1 MMAPLNERVRNDLC
15 GGGVPSLKGREEKM
29 HYPETKLPK
38 VGTTI
43 FTVMSQL
50 ANEAGAI
57 NLSQGFPDF
66 DGPEYLRQRVAHY
79 IAQGANQ
86 YAPMT
91 GVPSLRQAIAAKA
104 QALYGRETCADS
116 EVTVTSGAT
125 EALFAAIA
133 SVVRAGDEVIVFDPA
148 YDSYEPAIELNGGK
162 AVHLALQ
169 PPAFGIDWQQLRDSI
184 TAKTRMIIL
193 NSPHNPTGAVL
204 SAEDLDTL
212 ADVVRDTDILLLS
225 DEVYEHIIFD
235 GRPHQSFLRHPELAA
250 RSFVVSSFG
259 KTYHTTGWKVGYCI
273 APAPLS
279 AEFRKV
285 HQYLTFSTVTPV
297 QLALADMMDA
307 HPEHYH
313 ELPAFYQ
320 QKRDLFC
327 KLVAD
332 SRFSFTQSAG
342 TYFQLMDYSAIS
354 DLPDTEFCR
363 WLIREAGVA
372 AIPISVFSA
381 APMDTRL
388 VRFCFAKGDETLTAA
403 AERLCKI

>member
-1 MMAPLNERVRNDLC
+1 MQFPD
-15 GGGVPSLKGREEKM
+15 S
-29 HYPETKLPK
+29 KLPK

-66 DGPEYLRQRVAHY
+66 DGPEFLRERVAHY
-79 IAQGANQ
+79 IQNGANQ

-91 GVPSLRQAIAAKA
+91 GVPALREAIAGKT
-104 QALYGRETCADS
+104 QSLYGRTVCADS
-116 EVTVTSGAT
+116 EITVTSGAT

-133 SVVRAGDEVIVFDPA
+133 AVVCQGDEVIVFDPA
-148 YDSYEPAIELNGGK
+148 YDSYEPAIELNGGR
-162 AVHLALQ
+162 AVHLPLP
-169 PPAFGIDWQQLRDSI
+169 PPAFNIDFEQLKAAI
-184 TAKTRMIIL
+184 TPNTRMIIV

-204 SAEDLDTL
+204 SADELEAL
-212 ADVVRDTDILLLS
+212 AELVRDTDILLLS
-225 DEVYEHIIFD
+225 DEVYEHIAFD
-235 GRPHQSFLRHPELAA
+235 GAPHQSLLCHEELAA

-259 KTYHTTGWKVGYCI
+259 KTFHTTGWKVGYCV

-297 QLALADMMDA
+297 QLALADMLQQ
-307 HPEHYH
+307 HPEHYL

-320 QKRDLFC
+320 QKRDFFC
-327 KLVAD
+327 EQMQG
-332 SRFSFTQSAG
+332 SRFTFTKATG

-363 WLIREAGVA
+363 WLIKEAGVA
-372 AIPISVFSA
+372 AIPISVFSE

-388 VRFCFAKGDETLTAA
+388 VRFCFAKDDDTLKAA
-403 AERLCKI
+403 AEALCKI

>member
-1 MMAPLNERVRNDLC
+1 MQFPD
-15 GGGVPSLKGREEKM
+15 S
-29 HYPETKLPK
+29 KLPK

-66 DGPEYLRQRVAHY
+66 DGPEFLRERVAHY
-79 IAQGANQ
+79 IQNGANQ

-91 GVPSLRQAIAAKA
+91 GVPALREAIAGKT
-104 QALYGRETCADS
+104 QSLYGRTVCADS
-116 EVTVTSGAT
+116 EITVTSGAT

-133 SVVRAGDEVIVFDPA
+133 AVVRQGDEVIVFDPA
-148 YDSYEPAIELNGGK
+148 YDSYEPAIELNGGR
-162 AVHLALQ
+162 AVHLALP
-169 PPAFGIDWQQLRDSI
+169 PPAFNIDFEQLKAAI
-184 TAKTRMIIL
+184 TPKTRMIIV

-204 SAEDLDTL
+204 SADDLEAL
-212 ADVVRDTDILLLS
+212 AELVRDTDILLLS
-225 DEVYEHIIFD
+225 DEVYEHIAFD
-235 GRPHQSFLRHPELAA
+235 GAPHQSLLLHNELAA

-259 KTYHTTGWKVGYCI
+259 KTFHTTGWKVGYCV

-297 QLALADMMDA
+297 QLALADMLQQ
-307 HPEHYH
+307 HPEHYL

-320 QKRDLFC
+320 QKRDFFC
-327 KLVAD
+327 EQMQG
-332 SRFSFTQSAG
+332 SRFTFTKATG

-363 WLIREAGVA
+363 WLIKEAGVA
-372 AIPISVFSA
+372 AIPISVFSE

-388 VRFCFAKGDETLTAA
+388 VRFCFAKDDDTLKAA
-403 AERLCKI
+403 AEALCKI

>member
-1 MMAPLNERVRNDLC
+1 
-15 GGGVPSLKGREEKM
+15 M
-29 HYPETKLPK
+29 HFPDSKLPQ

-43 FTVMSQL
+43 FSVMSQL
-50 ANEAGAI
+50 ANDAGAI

-66 DGPEYLRQRVAHY
+66 DGPEYLRKRVAHY
-79 IAQGANQ
+79 IENGANQ

-91 GVPSLRQAIAAKA
+91 GIPALRTAIADKVERI
-104 QALYGRETCADS
+104 YGRVTCAES

-133 SVVRAGDEVIVFDPA
+133 AVVQAGDEVIVFDPA
-148 YDSYEPAIELNGGK
+148 YDSYEPAIQLNGGK
-162 AVHLALQ
+162 AIHLALN
-169 PPAFGIDWQQLRDSI
+169 PPTFSIDWRALKAAINPR
-184 TAKTRMIIL
+184 TRMLVI

-204 SAEDLDTL
+204 SADDLEQL
-212 ADVVRDTDILLLS
+212 AEIVCDTDILILS
-225 DEVYEHIIFD
+225 DEVYEHISFD
-235 GRPHQSFLRHPELAA
+235 GLPHQSVLRHPELSA

-273 APAPLS
+273 APAILS
-279 AEFRKV
+279 TELRKV

-297 QLALADMMDA
+297 QLALADMMNEM
-307 HPEHYH
+307 PEHYE

-327 KLVAD
+327 QLMEG
-332 SRFSFTQSAG
+332 SRFSCVKTSG

-363 WLIREAGVA
+363 WLIEEAGVA
-372 AIPISVFSA
+372 AIPISVFSE
-381 APMDTRL
+381 APMETRL
-388 VRFCFAKGDETLTAA
+388 VRFCFAKSDDTLQAA
-403 AERLCKI
+403 AEKLCKI

>member
-1 MMAPLNERVRNDLC
+1 MQFPD
-15 GGGVPSLKGREEKM
+15 S
-29 HYPETKLPK
+29 KLPK

-66 DGPEYLRQRVAHY
+66 DGPEFLRERVAHY
-79 IAQGANQ
+79 IQNGANQ

-91 GVPSLRQAIAAKA
+91 GVPALREAIAGKT
-104 QALYGRETCADS
+104 QSLYGRTVCADS
-116 EVTVTSGAT
+116 EITVTSGAT

-133 SVVRAGDEVIVFDPA
+133 AVVRQGDEVIVFDPA
-148 YDSYEPAIELNGGK
+148 YDSYEPAIELNGGR
-162 AVHLALQ
+162 AVHLPLP
-169 PPAFGIDWQQLRDSI
+169 PPAFNIDFEQLKAAI
-184 TAKTRMIIL
+184 TPNTRMIIV

-204 SAEDLDTL
+204 SADDLEAL
-212 ADVVRDTDILLLS
+212 AELVRDTDILLLS
-225 DEVYEHIIFD
+225 DEVYEHIAFD
-235 GRPHQSFLRHPELAA
+235 GAPHQSLLRHDELAA

-259 KTYHTTGWKVGYCI
+259 KTFHTTGWKVGYCV

-297 QLALADMMDA
+297 QLALADMLQQ
-307 HPEHYH
+307 HSEHYL

-320 QKRDLFC
+320 QKRDFFC
-327 KLVAD
+327 EQMQG
-332 SRFSFTQSAG
+332 SRFTFTKATG

-363 WLIREAGVA
+363 WLIKEAGVA
-372 AIPISVFSA
+372 AIPISVFSE

-388 VRFCFAKGDETLTAA
+388 VRFCFAKDDDTLKAA
-403 AERLCKI
+403 AEALCKI

>member
-1 MMAPLNERVRNDLC
+1 
-15 GGGVPSLKGREEKM
+15 M
-29 HYPETKLPK
+29 HFPDSKLPQ

-43 FTVMSQL
+43 FSVMSQL
-50 ANEAGAI
+50 ANDAGAI

-66 DGPEYLRQRVAHY
+66 DGPEYLRKRVAHY
-79 IAQGANQ
+79 IENGANQ

-91 GVPSLRQAIAAKA
+91 GIPALRTAIADKVERI
-104 QALYGRETCADS
+104 YGRVTCAES

-133 SVVRAGDEVIVFDPA
+133 AVVQAGDEVIVFDPA
-148 YDSYEPAIELNGGK
+148 YDSYEPAIQLNGGK
-162 AVHLALQ
+162 AIHLALN
-169 PPAFGIDWQQLRDSI
+169 PPTFSIDWSALKAAINSR
-184 TAKTRMIIL
+184 TRMIVI

-204 SAEDLDTL
+204 SADDLEQL
-212 ADVVRDTDILLLS
+212 AEIVRDTDILILS
-225 DEVYEHIIFD
+225 DEVYEHISFD
-235 GRPHQSFLRHPELAA
+235 GLPHQSVLRHPELSA

-273 APAPLS
+273 APAVLS
-279 AEFRKV
+279 TELRKV

-297 QLALADMMDA
+297 QLALADMMNEM
-307 HPEHYH
+307 PEHYE

-327 KLVAD
+327 QLMEG
-332 SRFSFTQSAG
+332 SRFSCVKTSG

-363 WLIREAGVA
+363 WLIEEAGVA
-372 AIPISVFSA
+372 AIPISVFSE
-381 APMDTRL
+381 APMETRL
-388 VRFCFAKGDETLTAA
+388 VRFCFAKSDDTLHAA
-403 AERLCKI
+403 AEKLCKI

>member
-1 MMAPLNERVRNDLC
+1 
-15 GGGVPSLKGREEKM
+15 M
-29 HYPETKLPK
+29 HFPDSKLPK

-66 DGPEYLRQRVAHY
+66 DGPEFLRKRVAHY
-79 IAQGANQ
+79 IEQGANQ

-91 GVPSLRQAIAAKA
+91 GMPALREAIAAKTES
-104 QALYGRETCADS
+104 LYGRKICADA

-133 SVVRAGDEVIVFDPA
+133 SVVREGDEVIVFDPA
-148 YDSYEPAIELNGGK
+148 YDSYEPAIELNGGR
-162 AVHLALQ
+162 AIHLPLC
-169 PPAFGIDWQQLRDSI
+169 PPSFAIDFDQLKDAI
-184 TAKTRMIIL
+184 NEKTRMIVI
-193 NSPHNPTGAVL
+193 NTPHNPTGAVL
-204 SAEDLDTL
+204 SAGDLNAI
-212 ADVVRDTDILLLS
+212 ADIVRYSDILLLS
-225 DEVYEHIIFD
+225 DEVYEHIAFD
-235 GRPHQSFLRHPELAA
+235 GKPHQSLLRHDELAV

-259 KTYHTTGWKVGYCI
+259 KTFHTTGWKVGYCV
-273 APAPLS
+273 APAALS

-297 QLALADMMDA
+297 QLAMADMLSQQ
-307 HPEHYH
+307 PEHYL

-327 KLVAD
+327 ELMQD
-332 SRFSFTQSAG
+332 SRFSFEKTSG

-363 WLIREAGVA
+363 WLIEEAGVA
-372 AIPISVFSA
+372 AIPISVFSE
-381 APMDTRL
+381 APMDTKL
-388 VRFCFAKGDETLTAA
+388 VRFCFAKGDDTLRAA
-403 AERLCKI
+403 AEKLCKI

>member
-1 MMAPLNERVRNDLC
+1 
-15 GGGVPSLKGREEKM
+15 M
-29 HYPETKLPK
+29 HFPDSKLPQ

-43 FTVMSQL
+43 FSVMSQL
-50 ANEAGAI
+50 ANDAGAI

-66 DGPEYLRQRVAHY
+66 DGPEYLRKRVAHY
-79 IAQGANQ
+79 IENGANQ

-91 GVPSLRQAIAAKA
+91 GIPALRTAIADKVERI
-104 QALYGRETCADS
+104 YGRVTCAES

-133 SVVRAGDEVIVFDPA
+133 AVVQAGDEVIVFDPA
-148 YDSYEPAIELNGGK
+148 YDSYEPAIQLNGGK
-162 AVHLALQ
+162 AIHLALN
-169 PPAFGIDWQQLRDSI
+169 PPTFSIDWRALKAAINPR
-184 TAKTRMIIL
+184 TRMLVI

-204 SAEDLDTL
+204 SADDLEQL
-212 ADVVRDTDILLLS
+212 AEIVCDTDILILS
-225 DEVYEHIIFD
+225 DEVYEHISFD
-235 GRPHQSFLRHPELAA
+235 GLPHQSVLRHPELSA

-273 APAPLS
+273 APAILS
-279 AEFRKV
+279 TELRKV

-297 QLALADMMDA
+297 QLALADMMNEM
-307 HPEHYH
+307 PEHYE

-327 KLVAD
+327 QLMEG
-332 SRFSFTQSAG
+332 SRFSCVKTSG

-363 WLIREAGVA
+363 WLIEEAGVA
-372 AIPISVFSA
+372 AIPISVFSE
-381 APMDTRL
+381 APMETRL
-388 VRFCFAKGDETLTAA
+388 VRFCFAKSDDTLRAA
-403 AERLCKI
+403 AEKLCKI

>member
-1 MMAPLNERVRNDLC
+1 
-15 GGGVPSLKGREEKM
+15 M
-29 HYPETKLPK
+29 HFPDSKLPQ

-43 FTVMSQL
+43 FSVMSQL
-50 ANEAGAI
+50 ANDAGAI

-66 DGPEYLRQRVAHY
+66 DGPEYLRKRVAHY
-79 IAQGANQ
+79 IENGANQ

-91 GVPSLRQAIAAKA
+91 GIPALRTAIADKVERI
-104 QALYGRETCADS
+104 YGRVTCAES

-133 SVVRAGDEVIVFDPA
+133 AVVQAGDEVIVFDPA
-148 YDSYEPAIELNGGK
+148 YDSYEPAIQLNGGK
-162 AVHLALQ
+162 AIHLALN
-169 PPAFGIDWQQLRDSI
+169 PPTFSIDWNALKAAINQR
-184 TAKTRMIIL
+184 TRMIVI

-204 SAEDLDTL
+204 SADDLEQL
-212 ADVVRDTDILLLS
+212 AEIVRDTDILILS
-225 DEVYEHIIFD
+225 DEVYEHISFD
-235 GRPHQSFLRHPELAA
+235 GLPHQSVLRHPELSA

-273 APAPLS
+273 APAVLS
-279 AEFRKV
+279 TELCKV

-297 QLALADMMDA
+297 QLALADMMNEM
-307 HPEHYH
+307 PEHYE

-327 KLVAD
+327 QLMEG
-332 SRFSFTQSAG
+332 SRFSCVKTSG

-363 WLIREAGVA
+363 WLIEEAGVA
-372 AIPISVFSA
+372 AIPISVFSE
-381 APMDTRL
+381 APMETRL
-388 VRFCFAKGDETLTAA
+388 VRFCFAKGDDTLRAA
-403 AERLCKI
+403 AEKLCKI

>member
-1 MMAPLNERVRNDLC
+1 MQFPD
-15 GGGVPSLKGREEKM
+15 S
-29 HYPETKLPK
+29 KLPK

-66 DGPEYLRQRVAHY
+66 DGPEFLRERVAHY
-79 IAQGANQ
+79 ILNGANQ

-91 GVPSLRQAIAAKA
+91 GVPALREAIAGKT
-104 QALYGRETCADS
+104 QSLYGRTVCADS
-116 EVTVTSGAT
+116 EITVTSGAT

-133 SVVRAGDEVIVFDPA
+133 AVVRQGDEVIVFDPA
-148 YDSYEPAIELNGGK
+148 YDSYEPAIELNGGR
-162 AVHLALQ
+162 AVHLPLP
-169 PPAFGIDWQQLRDSI
+169 PPAFNIDFEQLKGAI
-184 TAKTRMIIL
+184 TPNTRMIIV

-204 SAEDLDTL
+204 SADDLEAL
-212 ADVVRDTDILLLS
+212 AELVRDTDILLLS
-225 DEVYEHIIFD
+225 DEVYEHIAFD
-235 GRPHQSFLRHPELAA
+235 GAPHQSLLRHDELAA

-259 KTYHTTGWKVGYCI
+259 KTFHTTGWKVGYCV

-297 QLALADMMDA
+297 QMALADMLQQ
-307 HPEHYH
+307 HPEHYL

-320 QKRDLFC
+320 QKRDSFC
-327 KLVAD
+327 ELMQD
-332 SRFSFTQSAG
+332 SRFTFTKATG

-363 WLIREAGVA
+363 WLIKEAGVA
-372 AIPISVFSA
+372 AIPISVFSE

-388 VRFCFAKGDETLTAA
+388 VRFCFAKDDDTLKAA
-403 AERLCKI
+403 AEALCKI

>member
-1 MMAPLNERVRNDLC
+1 
-15 GGGVPSLKGREEKM
+15 M
-29 HYPETKLPK
+29 HYPDTKLPK

-50 ANEAGAI
+50 ASEAGAT

-66 DGPEYLRQRVAHY
+66 DGPPYLRQRVAYY
-79 IAQGANQ
+79 IEHGANQ

-91 GVPSLRQAIAAKA
+91 GVPALREAISNKVE
-104 QALYGRETCADS
+104 QLYGRITCAET

-133 SVVRAGDEVIVFDPA
+133 AVVQSGDEVIVFDPA
-148 YDSYEPAIELNGGK
+148 YDSYEPAIELNGGR
-162 AVHLALQ
+162 AVHLPLTA
-169 PPAFGIDWQQLRDSI
+169 PEFTIDWQQLSDAI
-184 TAKTRMIIL
+184 TAKTRMIIV

-204 SAEDLDTL
+204 TAEDLNKL
-212 ADVVRDTDILLLS
+212 ADLVRDTDILLLS
-225 DEVYEHIIFD
+225 DEVYEHITFD
-235 GRPHQSFLRHPELAA
+235 GLPHQSVLRHPELAE

-259 KTYHTTGWKVGYCI
+259 KTYHTTGWKVGYSI
-273 APAPLS
+273 APAALS

-285 HQYLTFSTVTPV
+285 HQYLTFCTMTPV
-297 QLALADMMDA
+297 QLALADMMNEM
-307 HPEHYH
+307 PEHYL

-327 KLVAD
+327 RLMEP
-332 SRFSFTQSAG
+332 SRFSFFKTRG

-363 WLIREAGVA
+363 WLIQEAGVA
-372 AIPISVFSA
+372 AIPISVFSEQ
-381 APMDTRL
+381 PVDTRI
-388 VRFCFAKGDETLTAA
+388 VRFCFAKSDETLREAT
-403 AERLCKI
+403 EKLCRI